1 MTTGMSAPPM
11 EAVICTPMMD
21 DNVAAVPEIHNIEN
35 KNY

>member
-1 MTTGMSAPPM
+1 M